1 MASRVLG
8 IDLGTINSCVSVVE
22 DGKAIILGEGKDR
35 TIPSVLA
42 IKDGKEIVGHAAR
55 RQLVTNPQST
65 ITAVKRL
72 IGHSFDAPEVQEAIK
87 RSPYPITAS
96 PLGTVMLEVG
106 GRELTPVQVSA
117 KFLEQIVARAIE
129 VLGEPVSCAVI
140 SVPAHFTDVQRK
152 ATKLSAEYA
161 GIEVL
166 RLINEPTAAAFSY
179 GYRKGEDFTLA
190 VYDLG
195 GGTFDVTVMCAR
207 GDEFEVIATDGDSYL
222 GGEDFD
228 QEIAKW
234 LVSEF
239 EAEHGVS
246 LDDEGAQLRV
256 REAAEKAKV
265 ELSSVEETTIDLQY
279 LAQSDAG
286 QLNLTRSLDR
296 AKMAEL
302 TQGLMQRTLDLCARC
317 LDEAG
322 VDKTD
327 IDEILLVGG
336 QSRMPVVREA
346 VRNYF
351 NREPRRDINPDE
363 VVAMGAAL
371 YGYSL
376 CSDDL
381 AETALDEAEDQY
393 AIALKESGIA
403 RRLIDEIKLGKGQSD
418 TKATKPLKSR
428 LDELLAQTGEEG
440 TATHGHAQESP
451 LDEVRRSTKRLQS
464 KVPALDNFDNLPT
477 ESHLE
482 PRRVGDQELGAAV
495 KDIHKDLEG
504 LHAEAR
510 EVLDELANEIAEAEE
525 DDARGPATPGGNRV
539 IGAAAERLAGLIGNA
554 VEATSEAASNI
565 REAAEHASARKVHLS
580 DVTSH
585 SLGIAATGD
594 LFSQLIA
601 QNTKIPA
608 ESQQIFTTHQ
618 DGQREV
624 SIRIHQGRNSKA
636 SENQL
641 LGDFVLEGI
650 APAARMEPKIEVT
663 FAIDENGI
671 LSVKARDKRSGVAQ
685 SIRIEDPLG
694 LQAAEPQ
701 ADRAEGEA

>member
-1 MASRVLG
+1 VASRVLG

-22 DGKAIILGEGKDR
+22 DGKAIILGAGKDR

-55 RQLVTNPQST
+55 RGLVSNPQST

-72 IGHSFDAPEVQEAIK
+72 IGHSFDALEVQEAIK

-96 PLGTVMLEVG
+96 PLGTVMLQVG

-117 KFLEQIVARAIE
+117 KFLERIVARATEI
-129 VLGEPVSCAVI
+129 LGEPVGCAVI

-152 ATKLSAEYA
+152 ATKLAAEYA

-179 GYRKGEDFTLA
+179 GYRKAEDFTLA

-195 GGTFDVTVMCAR
+195 GGTFDVTVMRAR
-207 GDEFEVIATDGDSYL
+207 GDDFEVIATDGDSYL

-228 QEIAKW
+228 QEIAEW

-239 EAEHGVS
+239 ETEHGVS
-246 LDDEGAQLRV
+246 LDDEGARLRV

-286 QLNLTRSLDR
+286 PLNLTCTLGR
-296 AKMAEL
+296 AKLAEL
-302 TQGLMQRTLDLCARC
+302 TSGLMQRTLDLCARC

-322 VDKTD
+322 IDKTD

-376 CSDDL
+376 CSGDL
-381 AETALDEAEDQY
+381 AEHALDEAEDHY
-393 AIALKESGIA
+393 AIALQESGIA
-403 RRLIDEIKLGKGQSD
+403 RKLIDELKLGKGKGRSE
-418 TKATKPLKSR
+418 AMEPLKSR
-428 LDELLAQTGEEG
+428 LDGLLAQTGEEG
-440 TATHGHAQESP
+440 TAARGQVRESL
-451 LDEVRRSTKRLQS
+451 LDARRSTERLQS
-464 KVPALDNFDNLPT
+464 KLPVLDDVHGLPT
-477 ESHLE
+477 GSKLD
-482 PRRVGDQELGAAV
+482 PRRVGDRALGEAV
-495 KDIHKDLEG
+495 QDIHKDLEG
-504 LHAEAR
+504 LQAEAR
-510 EVLDELANEIAEAEE
+510 EVLDELANEVVEAEE
-525 DDARGPATPGGNRV
+525 ENTQV
-539 IGAAAERLAGLIGNA
+539 IGAAAERLAGLVGNA
-554 VEATSEAASNI
+554 VEATNEATRNMQ
-565 REAAEHASARKVHLS
+565 EAAEHARARKVQLA

-585 SLGIAATGD
+585 SLGIAAAGD

-608 ESQQIFTTHQ
+608 ESRQIFTTHQ
-618 DGQREV
+618 DRQREV
-624 SIRIHQGRNSKA
+624 SIRIHQGRSPKA

-663 FAIDENGI
+663 FTIDDSGI
-671 LSVKARDKRSGVAQ
+671 LSVKARDKRSGIAQ

-694 LQAAEPQ
+694 LQAAEPE
-701 ADRAEGEA
+701 DGPIEGEA